1 MDPCSSSSAASS
13 SSSADDDVTTELFR
27 PTPAPCGSRVEEG
40 RHSEQ
45 RFQVYPYW
53 YVYHTP
59 MGIIGARPLADHYFA
74 RLGRFGAN
82 RRRRVMLV
90 WLVAVLAA
98 APLAIALTGALS
110 GAGWE
115 AQGSIAQR
123 VRDELRANFPGVG
136 AEAAVVVIHQRLPI
150 STDPAAVKAV
160 VAGLAGTAGVGAVA
174 DPLAMPSD
182 AGLIARDGLTAL
194 VPVELIAGN
203 DSRLPESAGHVIAT
217 VASLALPAGAR
228 AEVTGEWPVWSD
240 FNTSN
245 KEALHK
251 AELLSGLPTLVLLFI
266 AFGSAVAAGLP
277 LILAVSGIAVGFAG
291 LHLATS
297 FTPLSVWSMNFSMMI
312 GLAVGVDYAL
322 FIVSRYREER
332 EDGKDAV
339 EAMASTLD
347 TAGKAVFLSALT
359 VVLSLAAVFL
369 VPIMVF
375 RAMALGMIF
384 SVIAVASA
392 SLTLLPAVL
401 VALGDRVLVARGKD
415 DQNRVAEGRWT
426 RITTRAMKRP
436 GITLAAG
443 LGVLLLLAA
452 PALGMHLGMPGAR
465 VVDEGRSSRD
475 GYEMLVSAFGP
486 GAAAPLF
493 VTVAAGQEAKVI
505 ATANADRGVVDAR
518 VVAQRGATGRT
529 VVRITPATAVDDAAT
544 SDLVGRLR
552 SSLADAAPSA
562 RVGGPAAQNHDLTNV
577 LTGRAPIA
585 VGVITVIAFL
595 LLLIV
600 FRSLAL
606 AVSSILLNML
616 SVGAAFGFATLVFQ
630 HGFGAGLIGIHSQGF
645 VDAWA
650 PLFFF
655 ALLFGLSMDYQL
667 FLLAAIRER
676 YEATG
681 DTQLAIRDG
690 IARTGRPITNA
701 ALIMIVVFIAFGI
714 TGPIPPTELGITL
727 ALAVLLDATV
737 VRMMLVPSLMKLLG
751 ERNWWIP
758 AWLDKRLPRVHF
770 SH

>member
-1 MDPCSSSSAASS
+1 MSMNVSDTSTL
-13 SSSADDDVTTELFR
+13 DVSTS
-27 PTPAPCGSRVEEG
+27 PQ
-40 RHSEQ
+40 H
-45 RFQVYPYW
+45 W
-53 YVYHTP
+53 
-59 MGIIGARPLADHYFA
+59 FA
-74 RLGRFGAN
+74 RLGRFSA
-82 RRRRVMLV
+82 RRRKPVMLL
-90 WLVAVLAA
+90 WLAVASGA
-98 APLAIALTGALS
+98 APLAISVNGALS

-123 VRDELRANFPGVG
+123 VRDELRTDFPQVG
-136 AEAAVVVIHQRLPI
+136 AEAAVVVVHQAIPI
-150 STDPAAVKAV
+150 ATDPSAVDAV
-160 VAGLAGTAGVGAVA
+160 VQGLTGADGVESIA
-174 DPLAMPSD
+174 DPRTMPAD
-182 AGLIARDGLTAL
+182 AGLISTDGLTAL
-194 VPVELIAGN
+194 IPVELVAAT
-203 DSRLPESAGHVIAT
+203 DAELPESAGLVIEK
-217 VASLALPAGAR
+217 VSSLTLPTGTR

-245 KEALHK
+245 EEALHK
-251 AELLSGLPTLVLLFI
+251 AELLSGLPTLILLLI

-277 LILAVSGIAVGFAG
+277 LLLAMSGIALGFAG

-297 FTPLSVWSMNFSMMI
+297 VTPMSVWSMNFSMMI
-312 GLAVGVDYAL
+312 GLAVGIDYAL

-332 EDGKDAV
+332 EEGNDPS

-347 TAGKAVFLSALT
+347 SAGKAVFLSALT

-369 VPIMVF
+369 VPVMVF
-375 RAMALGMIF
+375 RSMALGMIL
-384 SVIAVASA
+384 SVIAVAVA

-401 VALGDRVLVARGKD
+401 VSLGDRVLVARAED
-415 DQNRVAEGRWT
+415 DPDRAAEGRWA
-426 RITTRAMKRP
+426 RWTTLVMRRP

-443 LGVLLLLAA
+443 LAVLLLLAA
-452 PALGMHLGMPGAR
+452 PALGMRLGMPGAR

-475 GYEMLVSAFGP
+475 GYEMVVSAFGP
-486 GAAAPLF
+486 GATAPLF
-493 VTVAAGQEAKVI
+493 VTVDDAEAARVVDI
-505 ATANADRGVVDAR
+505 AHADLGVVDAR
-518 VVAQRGATGRT
+518 IVAEPSTGSGRT

-544 SDLVGRLR
+544 SDLIGRLR
-552 SSLADAAPSA
+552 SAIGDAAPTAS
-562 RVGGPAAQNHDLTNV
+562 VGGPAAQNYDLTDV
-577 LTGRAPIA
+577 LTGKAPLAIA
-585 VGVITVIAFL
+585 AITVVALML
-595 LLLIV
+595 LLVV

-606 AVSSILLNML
+606 AISSILLNFV

-630 HGFGAGLIGIHSQGF
+630 HGWGAGLIGIDPQGF

-701 ALIMIVVFIAFGI
+701 ALIMIVVFIAFGV

-758 AWLDKRLPRVHF
+758 GWLDRRLPHVHF